1 MSAIRYMARN
11 HVAANIVMF
20 ILILGGMVA
29 AFSLTVE
36 VFPDIEFDRVAV
48 TVAYPGAGPEEVE
61 EGIVMPVEEAVQ
73 GLEGIKRVDST
84 ASEGGGSVIIEI
96 LKGNDLDMLTQDV
109 KAAVDRIRTFP
120 QNTERPVV
128 QKLMRSRSVMSV
140 VVHGDMDMHAL
151 RQRGEAL
158 RDDLLS
164 LKEVTQAD
172 LVGVP
177 PYEIAIEISE
187 ENLRRYG
194 LTLGQVAAKVR
205 AASLD
210 LPAGVV
216 KADGGEI
223 LLRTKE
229 RRYTARQYGE
239 IVVVS
244 KQDGTLVKLKEIA
257 TVRDTFA
264 ETDQRAYYNGQ
275 PAARVNIYRV
285 GDQTPMEISKA
296 VKAFLKRQQEKL
308 PAGMGLS
315 IWSDRSEVLK
325 ARMDLLGR
333 NAILGLILVICI
345 LGLFLRV
352 RLAFW
357 VTLGIP
363 LSMLGSLILMP
374 VLGVTI
380 NMITLFAFIVVL
392 GIVVDDAIVVG
403 ENIYTHRTRGLDRQ
417 AASEKGALEVAMPV
431 TFSILTTVAAFSP
444 LLFITGI
451 MGKFM
456 IAMPIIVISVLLV
469 SLFESLLVL
478 PAHLAGS
485 KDADPNKPPNIML
498 RMNIRV
504 ERFLD
509 WFIDV
514 PYKRTLHVA
523 LQHRYVSMALAI
535 AMVLIVA
542 GLFQGR
548 HIKFIFMPELE
559 GDVVKGQ
566 ITMPFGT
573 PATTT
578 EVHLRRMLK
587 TARATAAEFNKKEP
601 GGRKVE
607 RAIYMIT
614 GSQGR
619 RRGPGGG
626 GGGSGGHLGEVAVY
640 LVDSGE
646 RVVESQQFARAWRE
660 RVGSI
665 AGAEKL
671 SFDARFMN
679 TGEAIDI
686 ALGHQDF
693 AVLEAASE
701 RLKAALKKYPGVFDV
716 ADSQEQ
722 GKQELKLKLR
732 PGARAMGISEQ
743 ELASQV
749 RHAFYGAEAL
759 RLLRGRNEVKVMVR
773 YPREERRSLADV
785 QELRIRAPATAAA
798 LSSAMAGKLPTP
810 GAREIP
816 FAMAAQVEEGRG
828 YSAIRRAE
836 RKRIIRVTARTNMKV
851 ANPAEIIEEL
861 QGTILAQLMNDY
873 QGLSYDME
881 GQHRERAESFSSM
894 GYGFMVALFVMYAL
908 LAVPFRSYSQ
918 PLIIMSAIPFG
929 IIGAVIG
936 HLLLGYNM
944 SLISMMGVVA
954 LSGVVVN
961 DSLVLIDFI
970 NRNRRGGQSLR
981 EAVIEGGKRR
991 FRPIMLTTLTT
1002 FFALVPMLAET
1013 SVQARFLVPMAISLA
1028 FGVAFA
1034 TQITLVLIPVLYL
1047 ILEDIRSL
1055 ARWIWYGTREGQ
1067 ADTKVT

>member
-20 ILILGGMVA
+20 VLVLGGVVA
-29 AFSLTVE
+29 ALSLTVE
-36 VFPDIEFDRVAV
+36 VFPDIELDRV
-48 TVAYPGAGPEEVE
+48 TVSVIYPGAGPEEVE
-61 EGIVMPVEEAVQ
+61 EGILMPVEEAVQ
-73 GLEGIKRVDST
+73 GLEGIKRMDS
-84 ASEGGGSVIIEI
+84 AANEGVGTVVLQI
-96 LKGNDLDMLTQDV
+96 LEGEDLDLITQDV
-109 KAAVDRIRTFP
+109 KAAVDRIITFP
-120 QNTERPVV
+120 QSAERPIV

-164 LKEVTQAD
+164 LKEITQAD
-172 LVGVP
+172 LAGVP
-177 PYEIAIEISE
+177 PYEIAIEVSE
-187 ENLRRYG
+187 ANLRRYG
-194 LTLGQVAAKVR
+194 LTLGQVAAKIR

-210 LPAGVV
+210 IPGGVI
-216 KADGGEI
+216 KAAGGEI

-229 RRYTARQYGE
+229 RRYTAREYGE

-257 TVRDTFA
+257 TARDTFA

-275 PAARVNIYRV
+275 PAAMVEVYRV

-296 VKAFLKRQQEKL
+296 VKKFLAQKNKEL
-308 PAGMGLS
+308 PAGMGMA
-315 IWSDRSEVLK
+315 IWSDRSDILK

-333 NAILGLILVICI
+333 NAIMGLILVII
-345 LGLFLRV
+345 VLGLFLRV

-374 VLGVTI
+374 VLGVSI
-380 NMITLFAFIVVL
+380 NMITLFAFIIVL

-403 ENIYTHRTRGLDRQ
+403 ENIYTHRSRGMDRQ
-417 AASEKGALEVAMPV
+417 EASEKGALEVALPV

-456 IAMPIIVISVLLV
+456 IAIPLIVISVLMV
-469 SLFESLLVL
+469 SLFESLLIL
-478 PAHLAGS
+478 PAHLAAS
-485 KDADPNKPPNIML
+485 KDPPVKKRPNIIL
-498 RMNIRV
+498 RINMRV

-509 WFIDV
+509 WFIAV
-514 PYKRTLHVA
+514 PYRRTLDVA
-523 LQHRYVSMALAI
+523 LKHRYVSMALAVTL
-535 AMVLIVA
+535 VLIVA
-542 GLFQGR
+542 GLFQGK

-566 ITMPFGT
+566 ITMPYGT
-573 PATTT
+573 PATLTDT
-578 EVHLRRMLK
+578 HMKRLLK
-587 TARATAAEFNKKEP
+587 AAQDTAAEFNKKEP
-601 GGRKVE
+601 EGRKVE
-607 RAIYMIT
+607 RAIFTML
-614 GSQGR
+614 GSQSGR
-619 RRGPGGG
+619 HGPGASS
-626 GGGSGGHLGEVAVY
+626 GGSGGHMGEVAVY
-640 LVDSGE
+640 LVDSGD
-646 RVVESQQFARAWRE
+646 RLVESQQFAHAWRE
-660 RVGSI
+660 RVGNI

-671 SFDARFMN
+671 SFDARMMN

-686 ALGHQDF
+686 QLAHQDF
-693 AVLEAASE
+693 EILEAATE
-701 RLKAALKKYPGVFDV
+701 RLKTALGNYPGVFDV
-716 ADSQEQ
+716 SDTQEQ

-732 PGARAMGISEQ
+732 PGARAMGVSEQ
-743 ELASQV
+743 ELAMQV
-749 RHAFYGAEAL
+749 RHTFYGAEAL

-773 YPREERRSLADV
+773 YPRNERRSLADV
-785 QELRIRAPATAAA
+785 QELRIRAPAMASAAAA
-798 LSSAMAGKLPTP
+798 LTSGKMPTP
-810 GAREIP
+810 GMREIP
-816 FAMAAQVEEGRG
+816 FSMAAEVQESRG
-828 YSAIRRAE
+828 YSKISRAE
-836 RKRIIRVTARTNMKV
+836 RKRIIRVTARANMKV
-851 ANPAEIIEEL
+851 ANPEEIIEEL
-861 QGTILAQLMNDY
+861 QGTVLAELMNDY
-873 QGLSYDME
+873 QGLSYDLE
-881 GQHRERAESFSSM
+881 GQHRERAESFASI
-894 GYGFMVALFVMYAL
+894 GWGFMVALFVMYAL

-929 IIGAVIG
+929 IIGAVMG

-970 NRNRRGGQSLR
+970 NRNRREGQSTWD
-981 EAVIEGGKRR
+981 AVIEGGKRR

-1034 TQITLVLIPVLYL
+1034 TQITLVLIPVLYM
-1047 ILEDIRSL
+1047 ILEDIKGAVSWVWNGP
-1055 ARWIWYGTREGQ
+1055 AKQPTS
-1067 ADTKVT
+1067 TKP